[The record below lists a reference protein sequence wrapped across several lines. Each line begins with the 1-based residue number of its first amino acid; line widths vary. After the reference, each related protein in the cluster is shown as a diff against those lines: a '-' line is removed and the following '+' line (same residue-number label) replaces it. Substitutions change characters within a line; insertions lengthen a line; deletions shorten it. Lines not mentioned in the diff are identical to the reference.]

1 MDKIDIKGIKNIIFD
16 LGNVIVDLDIG
27 ATDLAFKKLCGV
39 RYDKIMQELS
49 AETFFERYETGQI
62 STAEFV
68 KRLQEKI
75 GGGVS
80 EQAIKDA
87 WNAMLLD
94 IPDIRYDILKAAQSK
109 FRTFCLSNTNELH
122 IEYVYNQLKETKGI
136 ENLDHYFE
144 KVYLSHEMEQRKPNV
159 DIFET
164 VIKENQLNPS
174 DTLFIDDTAAHLEGA
189 KKAGLHTFHM
199 SEGRK
204 LEGCLAFSF

>member
-1 MDKIDIKGIKNIIFD
+1 MNKIDLKGIKNIIFD
-16 LGNVIVDLDIG
+16 LGNVIVDLDLG
-27 ATDLAFKKLCGV
+27 ATDLAFKKLSGE
-39 RYDKIMQELS
+39 RYDDIMQELS
-49 AETFFERYETGQI
+49 GETFFERYETGQL

-94 IPDIRYDILKAAQSK
+94 IPDLRYEILKEAQSK
-109 FRTFCLSNTNELH
+109 YRTFCLSNTNELH
-122 IEYVYNQLKETKGI
+122 IEYVFNQLKETKGI
-136 ENLDHYFE
+136 ENLDDYFE
-144 KVYLSHEMEQRKPNV
+144 KVYLSHEMGQRKPDV
-159 DIFET
+159 TIFET

-174 DTLFIDDTAAHLEGA
+174 ETLFIDDTAGHLEGA

-199 SEGRK
+199 SEGRR
-204 LEGCLAFSF
+204 LEEVLSC